1 MVRSFGLQSL
11 GLVGRIFLSP
21 IFSMY
26 IYIYTSIFLHLERP
40 HVHVMRTR
48 VIFFFFFLF
57 AFRSCRN
64 DIADDVSLSLF
75 IFSRVYNRVID
86 GGSVEKHRS
95 VFGFKL
101 EQGET
106 RVKVVETFRS
116 VSFGCQKDDGS
127 LVVFRY

>member
-1 MVRSFGLQSL
+1 
-11 GLVGRIFLSP
+11 
-21 IFSMY
+21 MY
-26 IYIYTSIFLHLERP
+26 IYIYIYIYIFTSRTSTRTRNAYTRYIFL
-40 HVHVMRTR
+40 
-48 VIFFFFFLF
+48 FFFTFLF

-75 IFSRVYNRVID
+75 IFSRAYNRVID
-86 GGSVEKHRS
+86 GGSVEKHRYS
-95 VFGFKL
+95 VKL